1 MKTNG
6 EGTMGKYSKKK
17 RKHSKQYRIAMVQR
31 AIVAILIL
39 TLAIMITSITQRV
52 KYENRIKEINELH
65 QEEMIALR
73 VELQD
78 QYESEIAA
86 IEKYYEYG
94 GDVSQIEREAEWI
107 AKVMYGMAKPDH
119 KDSDLRAIVWC
130 ILNRVDNKAYSGEVQ
145 AVCQQKS
152 QWMGYSDDNPV
163 IAKLYDIALTELKK
177 WHGDSV
183 RPMSADYVYL
193 TWSSKEI
200 LLRDTFAENRST
212 NYWCMN

>member
-1 MKTNG
+1 
-6 EGTMGKYSKKK
+6 MGKYTKKSNSTK
-17 RKHSKQYRIAMVQR
+17 RRRRQIAQIQR
-31 AIVAILIL
+31 VTVYVLIL
-39 TLAIMITSITQRV
+39 VIAIMITSVSQRV
-52 KYENRIKEINELH
+52 KYENQIKELNELH
-65 QEEMIALR
+65 QEDMIALR
-73 VELQD
+73 IELRD
-78 QYESEIAA
+78 DYESEIAA
-86 IEKYYEYG
+86 IKQYYEYG

-130 ILNRVDNKAYSGEVQ
+130 ILNRVDNKAYPGEVQ

-163 IAKLYDIALTELKK
+163 IAKLYDIALAELKK

-212 NYWCMN
+212 NYWRMN

>member
-1 MKTNG
+1 
-6 EGTMGKYSKKK
+6 MGKYTKKSNSTK
-17 RKHSKQYRIAMVQR
+17 RRRRQIAQIQRITVY
-31 AIVAILIL
+31 VLIL
-39 TLAIMITSITQRV
+39 VIAIMITSISQRV
-52 KYENRIKEINELH
+52 KYENQIKELNELH
-65 QEEMIALR
+65 QDDLVALQI
-73 VELQD
+73 ELRD
-78 QYESEIAA
+78 EYESEIAA

-130 ILNRVDNKAYSGEVQ
+130 ILNRVDNKAYPGEVQ

-163 IAKLYDIALTELKK
+163 IAKLYDIALAELKK

-212 NYWCMN
+212 NYWRMN

>member
-1 MKTNG
+1 
-6 EGTMGKYSKKK
+6 MGKYTKKSNSTK
-17 RKHSKQYRIAMVQR
+17 RRRHRRKIAQIQKFTVY
-31 AIVAILIL
+31 VLIL
-39 TLAIMITSITQRV
+39 VIAIMITSISQRV
-52 KYENRIKEINELH
+52 KYENKIKELNELH
-65 QEEMIALR
+65 QEDLIALR
-73 VELQD
+73 VELRD
-78 QYESEIAA
+78 EYESEIAE

-94 GDVSQIEREAEWI
+94 GDVEQIELEAEWI
-107 AKVMYGMAKPDH
+107 ARVMYGMYRPEH

-130 ILNRVDNKAYSGEVQ
+130 ILNRVDNKAYPSEVQ

-163 IAKLYDIALTELKK
+163 IAKMYDIALAELKK

-183 RPMSADYVYL
+183 RPMSSDYVYL

-212 NYWCMN
+212 NYWRMN

>member
-1 MKTNG
+1 
-6 EGTMGKYSKKK
+6 MGKYSKKK
-17 RKHSKQYRIAMVQR
+17 RKHSKQYRIAMIQR
-31 AIVAILIL
+31 AVVAILIL
-39 TLAIMITSITQRV
+39 TLAIMITSISQRV
-52 KYENRIKEINELH
+52 KYENRIKEINAAH
-65 QEEMIALR
+65 EEDMIALR
-73 VELQD
+73 IELRD
-78 QYESEIAA
+78 QYESEIAE

-130 ILNRVDNKAYSGEVQ
+130 ILNRVDNKAYPGEVQ

-177 WHGDSV
+177 WHGDAV

-212 NYWCMN
+212 NYWRMN

>member
-1 MKTNG
+1 
-6 EGTMGKYSKKK
+6 MGKYSKKK
-17 RKHSKQYRIAMVQR
+17 RKHNKQYRIAMIQR
-31 AIVAILIL
+31 AVVAILIL

-52 KYENRIKEINELH
+52 KYENRIKEINAAH
-65 QEEMIALR
+65 EEDMIALR
-73 VELQD
+73 IELRD
-78 QYESEIAA
+78 QYESEIAE

-130 ILNRVDNKAYSGEVQ
+130 ILNRVDNKAYPGEVQ

-177 WHGDSV
+177 WHGDAV

-212 NYWCMN
+212 NYWRMN

>member
-1 MKTNG
+1 
-6 EGTMGKYSKKK
+6 MGKYSKKK
-17 RKHSKQYRIAMVQR
+17 RKHSKQYRVAMVQR
-31 AIVAILIL
+31 AIVTILIL
-39 TLAIMITSITQRV
+39 ALAIMITSITQRV

-65 QEEMIALR
+65 QDELIALR
-73 VELQD
+73 IELKD

-130 ILNRVDNKAYSGEVQ
+130 ILNRVDNKTYPGEVQ

-163 IAKLYDIALTELKK
+163 IAKLYDIALTELKS
-177 WHGDSV
+177 WHNGV
-183 RPMSADYVYL
+183 PRPMTTDYVYL
-193 TWSSKEI
+193 NWSSREI
-200 LLRDTFAENRST
+200 YLRNAFVEDRNTS
-212 NYWCMN
+212 YWRMN

>member
-1 MKTNG
+1 MS
-6 EGTMGKYSKKK
+6 KYSKKK
-17 RKHSKQYRIAMVQR
+17 CKHSKQYRIVMVQR

-65 QEEMIALR
+65 QDELIALR
-73 VELQD
+73 IELQD

-130 ILNRVDNKAYSGEVQ
+130 ILNRVDNKAYPGEVQ

-163 IAKLYDIALTELKK
+163 IAKLYDIALAELKS
-177 WHGDSV
+177 WHNGV
-183 RPMSADYVYL
+183 PRPMTADFVYL

-212 NYWCMN
+212 NYWRMN

>member
-1 MKTNG
+1 
-6 EGTMGKYSKKK
+6 MGKYTKKSNSTK
-17 RKHSKQYRIAMVQR
+17 RRRHRRKIAQIQKFTVY
-31 AIVAILIL
+31 VLIL
-39 TLAIMITSITQRV
+39 VIAIMITSISQRV
-52 KYENRIKEINELH
+52 KYENKIKELNELH
-65 QEEMIALR
+65 QEDLIALR
-73 VELQD
+73 IELRD
-78 QYESEIAA
+78 EYESEIAE

-94 GDVSQIEREAEWI
+94 GDVEQIELEAEWI
-107 AKVMYGMAKPDH
+107 ARVMYGMYRPEH

-130 ILNRVDNKAYSGEVQ
+130 ILNRVDNKAYPGEVQ

-163 IAKLYDIALTELKK
+163 IAKMYDIALAELKK
-177 WHGDSV
+177 WHGDAV

-212 NYWCMN
+212 NYWRMN

>member
-1 MKTNG
+1 
-6 EGTMGKYSKKK
+6 MGKYTKKSNSTK
-17 RKHSKQYRIAMVQR
+17 RRHHRRKIAQIQR
-31 AIVAILIL
+31 LTVYVLIL
-39 TLAIMITSITQRV
+39 VIAIMITSISQRV
-52 KYENRIKEINELH
+52 KYENKIKELNELH
-65 QEEMIALR
+65 QEDLIALR
-73 VELQD
+73 IELRD
-78 QYESEIAA
+78 EYESEIAE

-94 GDVSQIEREAEWI
+94 GDVEQIELEAEWI
-107 AKVMYGMAKPDH
+107 ARVMYGMYRPEH

-130 ILNRVDNKAYSGEVQ
+130 ILNRVDNKAYPGEVQ

-163 IAKLYDIALTELKK
+163 IAKMYDIALAELKK

-183 RPMSADYVYL
+183 RPMSSDYVYL

-212 NYWCMN
+212 NYWRMN

>member
-1 MKTNG
+1 
-6 EGTMGKYSKKK
+6 MGKYTKKSNSTK
-17 RKHSKQYRIAMVQR
+17 RRRHRRKIAQIQKFTVY
-31 AIVAILIL
+31 VLIL
-39 TLAIMITSITQRV
+39 VIAIMITSISQRV
-52 KYENRIKEINELH
+52 KYENKIKELNELH
-65 QEEMIALR
+65 QEDLIALR
-73 VELQD
+73 VELRD
-78 QYESEIAA
+78 EYESEIAE

-94 GDVSQIEREAEWI
+94 GDVEQIELEAEWI
-107 AKVMYGMAKPDH
+107 ARVMYGMYRPEH

-130 ILNRVDNKAYSGEVQ
+130 ILNRVDNKAYPGEVQ

-163 IAKLYDIALTELKK
+163 IAKMYDIALAELKK

-183 RPMSADYVYL
+183 RPMSSDYVYL

-212 NYWCMN
+212 NYWRMN

>member
-1 MKTNG
+1 
-6 EGTMGKYSKKK
+6 MGKYSKKK

-31 AIVAILIL
+31 AVVAILIL
-39 TLAIMITSITQRV
+39 ALAIMITSITQRV

-73 VELQD
+73 IELRD
-78 QYESEIAA
+78 EYESEIAA

-107 AKVMYGMAKPDH
+107 TKVMYGMAKPDH

-130 ILNRVDNKAYSGEVQ
+130 ILNRVDNKAYPGEVQ

-163 IAKLYDIALTELKK
+163 IAKLYDIALAELKK
-177 WHGDSV
+177 WHGDAV

-212 NYWCMN
+212 NYWRMN

>member
-1 MKTNG
+1 
-6 EGTMGKYSKKK
+6 MGKYTKKSNSTK
-17 RKHSKQYRIAMVQR
+17 RRRRQIAQIQRITVY
-31 AIVAILIL
+31 VLIL
-39 TLAIMITSITQRV
+39 VIAIMITSISQRV
-52 KYENRIKEINELH
+52 KYENQIKELNELH
-65 QEEMIALR
+65 QDDLVALR
-73 VELQD
+73 IELRD
-78 QYESEIAA
+78 EYESEIAE

-94 GDVSQIEREAEWI
+94 GDVEQIELEAEWI
-107 AKVMYGMAKPDH
+107 ARVMYGMAKPDH

-130 ILNRVDNKAYSGEVQ
+130 ILNRVDNKAYPGEVQ

-163 IAKLYDIALTELKK
+163 IAKLYDIALAELKK
-177 WHGDSV
+177 WHGDAV

-212 NYWCMN
+212 NYWRMN

>member
-1 MKTNG
+1 
-6 EGTMGKYSKKK
+6 MGKYSKKNNSK
-17 RKHSKQYRIAMVQR
+17 RRRRQVAQIQR
-31 AIVAILIL
+31 LVVYVLIL
-39 TLAIMITSITQRV
+39 VIVIMITSISQRF
-52 KYENRIKEINELH
+52 KYENRIQELNDFH
-65 QEEMIALR
+65 EEEMIALR
-73 VELQD
+73 IELRD
-78 QYESEIAA
+78 DYESEIAA
-86 IEKYYEYG
+86 IKQYYEYG
-94 GDVSQIEREAEWI
+94 GDVEQIEREAEWI
-107 AKVMYGMAKPDH
+107 ARVMYGMAKPDH

-130 ILNRVDNKAYSGEVQ
+130 ILNRVDNRAYPSEIQ
-145 AVCQQKS
+145 AVCQQAK

-212 NYWCMN
+212 NYWRMN

>member
-1 MKTNG
+1 
-6 EGTMGKYSKKK
+6 MGKYSKKK

-31 AIVAILIL
+31 AIVTILIL
-39 TLAIMITSITQRV
+39 ALAIMITSITQRV

-65 QEEMIALR
+65 QDELMALR
-73 VELQD
+73 IELQD

-130 ILNRVDNKAYSGEVQ
+130 ILNRVDNKAYPGEVQ

-163 IAKLYDIALTELKK
+163 IAKLYDIALAELKS
-177 WHGDSV
+177 WHNGV
-183 RPMSADYVYL
+183 PRPMTADFVYL
-193 TWSSKEI
+193 IWSSKEI

-212 NYWCMN
+212 NYWRMN

>member
-1 MKTNG
+1 
-6 EGTMGKYSKKK
+6 MGKYTKKSNSTK
-17 RKHSKQYRIAMVQR
+17 RRRHRRKIAQIQR
-31 AIVAILIL
+31 LAVYVLIL
-39 TLAIMITSITQRV
+39 VIAIMITSISQRV
-52 KYENRIKEINELH
+52 KYENKIKELNELH
-65 QEEMIALR
+65 QEDLIALR
-73 VELQD
+73 IELRD
-78 QYESEIAA
+78 EYESEIAE

-94 GDVSQIEREAEWI
+94 GDVEQIELEAEWI
-107 AKVMYGMAKPDH
+107 ARVMYGMYRPEH

-130 ILNRVDNKAYSGEVQ
+130 ILNRVDNKAYPSEVQ

-163 IAKLYDIALTELKK
+163 IAKMYDIALAELKK

-183 RPMSADYVYL
+183 RPMSSDYVYL

-212 NYWCMN
+212 NYWRMN

>member
-1 MKTNG
+1 
-6 EGTMGKYSKKK
+6 MGKYSKKK

-31 AIVAILIL
+31 AVVAILIL

-65 QEEMIALR
+65 QEDLIALR
-73 VELQD
+73 IELRD

-130 ILNRVDNKAYSGEVQ
+130 ILNRVDNKAYPGEVQ

-212 NYWCMN
+212 NYWRMN

>member
-1 MKTNG
+1 
-6 EGTMGKYSKKK
+6 MGKYSKKK

-31 AIVAILIL
+31 AVAAILIL
-39 TLAIMITSITQRV
+39 VLAIMITSITQRV

-130 ILNRVDNKAYSGEVQ
+130 ILNRVDNKAYPGEVQ

-163 IAKLYDIALTELKK
+163 IAKLYDIALAELKK
-177 WHGDSV
+177 WHGDAV

-212 NYWCMN
+212 NYWRMN

>member
-1 MKTNG
+1 
-6 EGTMGKYSKKK
+6 MGKYTKKK

-65 QEEMIALR
+65 QDDLVALR
-73 VELQD
+73 IELRD
-78 QYESEIAA
+78 EYESEIAE

-94 GDVSQIEREAEWI
+94 GDVEQIELEAEWI
-107 AKVMYGMAKPDH
+107 ARVMYGMAKPDH

-130 ILNRVDNKAYSGEVQ
+130 ILNRVDNKAYPGEVQ

-163 IAKLYDIALTELKK
+163 IAKLYDIALAELKK
-177 WHGDSV
+177 WHGDAV

-212 NYWCMN
+212 NYWRMN

>member
-1 MKTNG
+1 
-6 EGTMGKYSKKK
+6 MGKFSKKK

-31 AIVAILIL
+31 AVVAILIL

-65 QEEMIALR
+65 QEDLIALR
-73 VELQD
+73 IELRD

-130 ILNRVDNKAYSGEVQ
+130 ILNRVDNKAYPGEVQ

-212 NYWCMN
+212 NYWRMN

>member
-1 MKTNG
+1 
-6 EGTMGKYSKKK
+6 MGKYTKKSNSTK
-17 RKHSKQYRIAMVQR
+17 RRRRQIAQIQRITVY
-31 AIVAILIL
+31 VLIL
-39 TLAIMITSITQRV
+39 VIAIMITSISQRV
-52 KYENRIKEINELH
+52 KYENQIKELNELH
-65 QEEMIALR
+65 QEDMIALR
-73 VELQD
+73 IELRD
-78 QYESEIAA
+78 DYESEIAA
-86 IEKYYEYG
+86 IKQYYEYG
-94 GDVSQIEREAEWI
+94 GDVEQIEREAEWI
-107 AKVMYGMAKPDH
+107 ARVMYGMAKPDH

-130 ILNRVDNKAYSGEVQ
+130 VLNRVDNRAYPGEVQ

-163 IAKLYDIALTELKK
+163 IAKLYDIALAELKK

-212 NYWCMN
+212 NYWRMN

>member
-1 MKTNG
+1 
-6 EGTMGKYSKKK
+6 MGKYTKKSNSTK
-17 RKHSKQYRIAMVQR
+17 RRRHRRKIAQIQKFTVY
-31 AIVAILIL
+31 ILIL
-39 TLAIMITSITQRV
+39 VIAIMITSISQRV
-52 KYENRIKEINELH
+52 KYENKIKELNELH
-65 QEEMIALR
+65 QEDLIALR
-73 VELQD
+73 VELRD
-78 QYESEIAA
+78 EYESEIAE

-94 GDVSQIEREAEWI
+94 GDVEQIELEAEWI
-107 AKVMYGMAKPDH
+107 ARVMYGMYRPEH

-130 ILNRVDNKAYSGEVQ
+130 ILNRVDNKAYPGEVQ

-163 IAKLYDIALTELKK
+163 IAKMYDIALTELKR

-183 RPMSADYVYL
+183 RPMSSDYVYL

-212 NYWCMN
+212 NYWRMN

>member
-1 MKTNG
+1 
-6 EGTMGKYSKKK
+6 MGKYTKKSNSTK
-17 RKHSKQYRIAMVQR
+17 RRRRQIAQIQRITVY
-31 AIVAILIL
+31 VLIL
-39 TLAIMITSITQRV
+39 ALTIMITSITQRV

-65 QEEMIALR
+65 QDELMALR
-73 VELQD
+73 IELQD

-130 ILNRVDNKAYSGEVQ
+130 ILNRVDNKAYPGEVQ

-163 IAKLYDIALTELKK
+163 IAKLYDIALAELKK

-212 NYWCMN
+212 NYWRMN

>member
-65 QEEMIALR
+65 QDELMALR
-73 VELQD
+73 IELQD

-130 ILNRVDNKAYSGEVQ
+130 ILNRVDNKAYPGEVQ

-163 IAKLYDIALTELKK
+163 IAKLYDIALAELKK
-177 WHGDSV
+177 WHSDSV

-212 NYWCMN
+212 NYWRMN

>member
-1 MKTNG
+1 
-6 EGTMGKYSKKK
+6 MGKYSKKK
-17 RKHSKQYRIAMVQR
+17 RKHSKQYRIAMIQR
-31 AIVAILIL
+31 AVVAILIL

-52 KYENRIKEINELH
+52 KYESRIKEINELH
-65 QEEMIALR
+65 QEDLIALR
-73 VELQD
+73 IELRD
-78 QYESEIAA
+78 QYESEIAE

-130 ILNRVDNKAYSGEVQ
+130 ILNRVDNKAYPGEVQ

-163 IAKLYDIALTELKK
+163 IAKLYDIALAELKK
-177 WHGDSV
+177 WHGDAV

-212 NYWCMN
+212 NYWRMN